1 MFNGSLIDDL
11 FAAVR
16 KAEKAARPAL
26 PEETQ
31 SRKSSAESRPDF
43 TDRQEANSEA
53 E

>member
-16 KAEKAARPAL
+16 KAEKSARLAL

-31 SRKSSAESRPDF
+31 SRESSAEPPPDF
-43 TDRQEANSEA
+43 THRREENSEA